1 LPTLLCFNFFPTAQ
15 NILKYGVFT
24 NTFINKNDVSN
35 YHRTNGTFGFARPQ
49 ADPSAKPKEP
59 FFANA
64 LTKIVSLPIDK
75 NRDK

>member
-1 LPTLLCFNFFPTAQ
+1 MAHLVLP
-15 NILKYGVFT
+15 
-24 NTFINKNDVSN
+24 
-35 YHRTNGTFGFARPQ
+35 RPQ